1 MAQLPTSEPEILE
14 RFARVVAQSL
24 RIEPS
29 QVTADA
35 YLDDLGAES
44 LDLAEI
50 TMEAEEEF
58 GVLIPQKNILRTATE
73 VFGEGVLARDGK
85 LTDDGR
91 RLLRRRMPELAGRD
105 EVTLAE
111 LGKLFLRVGTWVHM
125 IEGLMQQTPS
135 ECRHCGTTYP
145 KPVAGRLTCRACGS
159 THDLPSGE
167 DLNHE
172 WVLQYYQ
179 TEYVPSKPLAP
190 SPPPVTVG

>member
-1 MAQLPTSEPEILE
+1 MSHLPTSEPEILE

-24 RIEPS
+24 RVDPS
-29 QVTADA
+29 HVTPEA

-58 GVLIPQKNILRTATE
+58 GVLIAQKNILRTATE

-85 LTDDGR
+85 LTEEGR
-91 RLLRRRMPELAGRD
+91 RLLRPRLPEIAGRD

-111 LGKLFLRVGTWVHM
+111 LGKLFLRVGTWVRV
-125 IEGLMQQTPS
+125 IAGLVQHTPAQ
-135 ECRHCGTTYP
+135 CGRCGAEYP
-145 KPVAGRLTCRACGS
+145 RPVAGRLTCRACGS

-167 DLNHE
+167 DLNRE
-172 WVLQYYQ
+172 WVVRYYE
-179 TEYVPSKPLAP
+179 TEYVPAQPLAP
-190 SPPPVTVG
+190 SPPVTVG